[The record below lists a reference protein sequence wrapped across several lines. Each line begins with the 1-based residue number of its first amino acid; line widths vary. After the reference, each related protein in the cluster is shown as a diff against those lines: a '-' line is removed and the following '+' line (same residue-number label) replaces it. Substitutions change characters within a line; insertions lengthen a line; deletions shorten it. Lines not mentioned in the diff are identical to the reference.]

1 MRKLTITIVATAL
14 GVVANAAS
22 YTWSTS
28 GRLYDGSGNSGA
40 DYYVSGKTAYLMF
53 ASVVTQDNLVKSFL
67 SNAAEAQ
74 STVTSGYIASAA
86 VDGEGKISSSA
97 TYDTTSQHDAYFVIF
112 NGDKMYVSGS
122 AVASYD
128 ALNPTD
134 VMDISFGAQT
144 SVSKATFADTTTA
157 YSGAG
162 WYAVPE
168 PTSGLLLLLGV
179 AGLALKRKRT

>member
-1 MRKLTITIVATAL
+1 MKKLIVTLVSAAM
-14 GVVANAAS
+14 GVAANAAS
-22 YTWSTS
+22 YTWSTT

-40 DYYVSGKTAYLMF
+40 EYYVSGKTAYLMF
-53 ASVVTQDNLVKSFL
+53 TSVVAQDDLVKSYL
-67 SNAAEAQ
+67 SNSATAQ
-74 STVTSGYIASAA
+74 STVTANNIASVT
-86 VDGEGKISSSA
+86 VDSEGKISSTA
-97 TYDTTSQHDAYFVIF
+97 TYDTTAQHDAYFVIF

-128 ALNPTD
+128 VLNPAD
-134 VMDISFGAQT
+134 VKDIAFGLQT
-144 SVSKATFADTTTA
+144 YTSKATFADTTTT

-179 AGLALKRKRT
+179 AGLALKRKRA